1 MLYKIKPMNLKK
13 LARAAKLYEQI
24 KALDGEIIEVEKMA
38 MLVANG
44 ETKSTFELHIED
56 LNKNEDEAKSVLDDC
71 NTPSGWM
78 QEMMMGFR
86 TGGTLK
92 KTEPSGNKL
101 KSILSET
108 LTLQILGELLFDKN
122 YQRELLVSKIQSLNL
137 TT

>member
-1 MLYKIKPMNLKK
+1 MNLKK